1 MMKYPKTID
10 TLLYKR
16 IDKSTYH
23 VKNATTG
30 VVYEIGIDIISL
42 MNELDGKTDPFMIN
56 TCLSDFEIEE
66 ALDFLWENELITKE
80 KFRKVRFLSYGVPLF
95 KVKTTKEM
103 RIASRLLNFFLMISF
118 VPIFIVGLYAVRDK
132 DIYSL
137 IDQSDSSYLIGL
149 CVGTALGTILHEGAH
164 AIAGL
169 GYNAHLF
176 NCGIIVGTTPGAFV
190 ELDDEHLKSSLQKA
204 QISAAGI
211 EMNLLL
217 CGLSMICMRL
227 LVNSALSLSLSGGIA
242 LINLL
247 LAAVNLL
254 PSIGVDGSQTV
265 NKLIGNDLLLYSDL
279 LITDKSFLSH
289 SFSSNVRGLAEIC
302 SCILTLLSQIISYP
316 ILIIANILYIWSI
329 LR

>member
-23 VKNATTG
+23 VKNGITG
-30 VVYEIGIDIISL
+30 VVYEIGTDIVRF
-42 MNELDGKTDPFMIN
+42 MNKLDGKTDPFMIN

-66 ALDFLWENELITKE
+66 VLDFLWANESVTK
-80 KFRKVRFLSYGVPLF
+80 KKWKKIGFLTYGIPLF
-95 KVKTTKEM
+95 KVKTTQKM
-103 RIASRLLNFFLMISF
+103 RIVSKILNFLLMISF
-118 VPIFIVGLYAVRDK
+118 VPIFIVGLYAVK
-132 DIYSL
+132 DIYS
-137 IDQSDSSYLIGL
+137 ISMVDKNDFSYLLGL

-164 AIAGL
+164 ASAGL

-176 NCGIIVGTTPGAFV
+176 TCGIMIGITPGAYV
-190 ELDDEHLKSSLQKA
+190 ELDDEHIKSSLKKA

-217 CGLSMICMRL
+217 CGISMICMCL
-227 LVNSALSLSLSGGIA
+227 FNSALSLLGGIA
-242 LINLL
+242 FSNLL
-247 LAAVNLL
+247 LASVNLL
-254 PSIGVDGSQTV
+254 PIIGGVDGSQII
-265 NKLIGNDLLLYSDL
+265 NKLIGGDDLILYSDI
-279 LITDKSFLSH
+279 LITDKSFLRH
-289 SFSSNVRGLAEIC
+289 SFSNVRGLAEIC
-302 SCILTLLSQIISYP
+302 SCVLTVLSQISYP

>member
-23 VKNATTG
+23 VKNGITG
-30 VVYEIGIDIISL
+30 VVYEIGTDIVRF
-42 MNELDGKTDPFMIN
+42 MNKLDGKTDPFMIN

-66 ALDFLWENELITKE
+66 VLDFLWANELVTK
-80 KFRKVRFLSYGVPLF
+80 KKLRKIGFWTYGIPLI
-95 KVKTTKEM
+95 KVKTTKKM
-103 RIASRLLNFFLMISF
+103 RLVSRILNFLLMISF
-118 VPIFIVGLYAVRDK
+118 VPIFIVGLYAVK
-132 DIYSL
+132 DIYS
-137 IDQSDSSYLIGL
+137 ISMVDKNDFSYLLGL

-164 AIAGL
+164 ASAGL

-176 NCGIIVGTTPGAFV
+176 TFGIMIGITPGAFV
-190 ELDDEHLKSSLQKA
+190 ELDDEHIKSSLKKA

-217 CGLSMICMRL
+217 CGLSMVCMCF
-227 LVNSALSLSLSGGIA
+227 NSARSLLGAIA
-242 LINLL
+242 LSNLL
-247 LAAVNLL
+247 LASVNLL
-254 PSIGVDGSQTV
+254 PIIGVDGSQII
-265 NKLIGNDLLLYSDL
+265 NKLIGNDLILYSDI

-289 SFSSNVRGLAEIC
+289 SFSNVRGLAEIY
-302 SCILTLLSQIISYP
+302 SCALTILSQISYP

>member
-23 VKNATTG
+23 VKNGITG
-30 VVYEIGIDIISL
+30 VVYEIGTDIVRF
-42 MNELDGKTDPFMIN
+42 MNKLDGKTDPFMIN

-66 ALDFLWENELITKE
+66 VLDFLWANELVTK
-80 KFRKVRFLSYGVPLF
+80 KKWKKIGFLTYGIPLF
-95 KVKTTKEM
+95 KVKTTQKM
-103 RIASRLLNFFLMISF
+103 RIVSRLLNILLMISF
-118 VPIFIVGLYAVRDK
+118 VPIFIVGLYAVK
-132 DIYSL
+132 DIYKL
-137 IDQSDSSYLIGL
+137 IDQNDFYLIGL
-149 CVGTALGTILHEGAH
+149 CVGSALGVTLHECGH

-176 NCGIIVGTTPGAFV
+176 SCGFMIGITPGAFV
-190 ELDDEHLKSSLQKA
+190 EIDDEDEHIKSSLKKA
-204 QISAAGI
+204 QISAAGV

-227 LVNSALSLSLSGGIA
+227 VNSAISLFLGGIA
-242 LINLL
+242 FSNLL
-247 LAAVNLL
+247 LASVNLL
-254 PSIGVDGSQTV
+254 PIIGVDGSQII
-265 NKLIGNDLLLYSDL
+265 NKLIGGDDLILYSDI
-279 LITDKSFLSH
+279 LITDKSFLRH
-289 SFSSNVRGLAEIC
+289 SFSNVRGLAEIY
-302 SCILTLLSQIISYP
+302 SCALTILSQISYP

>member
-23 VKNATTG
+23 VKNGITG
-30 VVYEIGIDIISL
+30 VVYEIGTDIVRF
-42 MNELDGKTDPFMIN
+42 MNKLDGKTDPFMIN

-66 ALDFLWENELITKE
+66 VLDFLWANELVTK
-80 KFRKVRFLSYGVPLF
+80 KKLRKIGFLTYGIPLF
-95 KVKTTKEM
+95 KVKTTQKM
-103 RIASRLLNFFLMISF
+103 RIVSKILNFLLMISF
-118 VPIFIVGLYAVRDK
+118 VPIFIVGLYAVK
-132 DIYSL
+132 DIYS
-137 IDQSDSSYLIGL
+137 ISMVDKNDFSYLLGL
-149 CVGTALGTILHEGAH
+149 CVGSALGVTLHECGH

-176 NCGIIVGTTPGAFV
+176 TCGIMIGITPGAYV
-190 ELDDEHLKSSLQKA
+190 ELDDEHIKSSLKKA

-217 CGLSMICMRL
+217 CGISMICMCL
-227 LVNSALSLSLSGGIA
+227 FNSALSLLGGIA
-242 LINLL
+242 FSNLL
-247 LAAVNLL
+247 LASVNLL
-254 PSIGVDGSQTV
+254 PIIGVDGSQII
-265 NKLIGNDLLLYSDL
+265 NKLIGDDLILYSDI
-279 LITDKSFLSH
+279 LITDKSFLRH
-289 SFSSNVRGLAEIC
+289 SFSNVMGLAEIY
-302 SCILTLLSQIISYP
+302 SCALTVLSQISYP

>member
-23 VKNATTG
+23 VKNGITG
-30 VVYEIGIDIISL
+30 VVYEIGTDIVRF
-42 MNELDGKTDPFMIN
+42 MNKLDGKTDPFMIN

-66 ALDFLWENELITKE
+66 VLDFLWANELVTK
-80 KFRKVRFLSYGVPLF
+80 KKLRKIGFWTYGIPLI
-95 KVKTTKEM
+95 KVKTTKKM
-103 RIASRLLNFFLMISF
+103 RLVSRILNFLLMISF
-118 VPIFIVGLYAVRDK
+118 VPIFIVGLYAVK
-132 DIYSL
+132 DIYS
-137 IDQSDSSYLIGL
+137 ISMVDKNDFSYLLGL

-164 AIAGL
+164 ASAGL

-176 NCGIIVGTTPGAFV
+176 TCGIMIGTTPGAFV
-190 ELDDEHLKSSLQKA
+190 ELDDEHIKSSLKKA
-204 QISAAGI
+204 QISAAGV

-227 LVNSALSLSLSGGIA
+227 VNSAISLFLGGIA
-242 LINLL
+242 FSNLL
-247 LAAVNLL
+247 LASVNLL
-254 PSIGVDGSQTV
+254 PIIGVDGSQII
-265 NKLIGNDLLLYSDL
+265 NKLIGGDDLILYSDI
-279 LITDKSFLSH
+279 LITDKSFLRH
-289 SFSSNVRGLAEIC
+289 SFSNVRGLAEIY
-302 SCILTLLSQIISYP
+302 SCALTILSQISYP

>member
-10 TLLYKR
+10 TLLYKK

-23 VKNATTG
+23 VKNGITD
-30 VVYEIGIDIISL
+30 VVYEIGIDIVSF
-42 MNELDGKTDPFMIN
+42 MNKLDGKTDPFMIN

-66 ALDFLWENELITKE
+66 ALDFLWDNKLITK
-80 KFRKVRFLSYGVPLF
+80 KKLKKVGFLSYGIPLF
-95 KVKTTKEM
+95 RVKTTQKM
-103 RIASRLLNFFLMISF
+103 RIVSRLLNFLLMISF
-118 VPIFIVGLYAVRDK
+118 VPIFIVGLYAVKDK

-137 IDQSDSSYLIGL
+137 IDQSDFSYLIGL
-149 CVGTALGTILHEGAH
+149 YVGIGLGIILHECGH

-176 NCGIIVGTTPGAFV
+176 TCGIMIGITPGAYV
-190 ELDDEHLKSSLQKA
+190 EIDDEHLKSSLKKA

-227 LVNSALSLSLSGGIA
+227 VNSALSLSLSGGIA
-242 LINLL
+242 SVNLL

-254 PSIGVDGSQTV
+254 PIIGVDGSQII
-265 NKLIGNDLLLYSDL
+265 NKLIGNDLILYSDI
-279 LITDKSFLSH
+279 LITDKSFLNH
-289 SFSSNVRGLAEIC
+289 SFSNVNVRGLAEIC
-302 SCILTLLSQIISYP
+302 SCVLTLLSQISYP